1 MIALGA
7 VYLLLRDALF
17 IPGQSIG
24 KFLFG
29 LRVICLADGRP
40 CSRLHSAQRN
50 FILLVPGLNVVAVV
64 LESLAIRRDSQG
76 QRLGDT
82 LANTQVV
89 EGLGAREVVTSLQRG
104 LQEIP
109 MGRQRDEEPVE
120 VK

>member
-1 MIALGA
+1 MSGTRSDVREHNRIAW
-7 VYLLLRDALF
+7 
-17 IPGQSIG
+17 
-24 KFLFG
+24 
-29 LRVICLADGRP
+29 DGRP

-64 LESLAIRRDSQG
+64 LESVAIRSDPQG

-89 EGLGAREVVTSLQRG
+89 EGLGARELVTSLQRG
-104 LQEIP
+104 LMEIPARRSLGEGGP